1 MAELLVRTVKSKT
14 SGLRPLTSDK
24 VVNGILSSLKH
35 ESMGVFCTPPTTSYF
50 VINAWVHLL
59 QAERGRDRGG
69 RGGTKGR
76 RDKDRSGGTKEEGGR
91 GRERGGGG

>member
-1 MAELLVRTVKSKT
+1 MAGLLVRTVKSKT

-50 VINAWVHLL
+50 VINARVHLL
-59 QAERGRDRGG
+59 HAERDRDRGG
-69 RGGTKGR
+69 GGDERKEGQRQKLRNEGR
-76 RDKDRSGGTKEEGGR
+76 RR
-91 GRERGGGG
+91 

>member
-69 RGGTKGR
+69 RGGDERKEGQRQKWRNEGR
-76 RDKDRSGGTKEEGGR
+76 RR
-91 GRERGGGG
+91 